1 MERLGGGPLSCGGG
15 VLAVDL
21 NAYLEKSPLRDIARK
36 VAQGTRLADADAL
49 ALYGTNDLH
58 ALALLADHAKRRL
71 HGDRVY
77 YNRNRHIDYSNLCRT
92 ACAFCVY
99 ARREGEPG
107 SFDLTRDEI
116 VAKAREARDQG
127 ATEVHIVGGLH
138 PSHPFEWYV
147 EMLRALK
154 SAVPEL
160 HLKCFTAVE
169 IHYFAKIS
177 GLTHE
182 EVLKR
187 LKDAGLGSL
196 PGGGAEIFE
205 PRVREKICAG
215 KATAEEWGH
224 VHRAAHRL
232 GIPTNATMLYGHLE
246 TYADRVDH
254 LRRLREWQDETR
266 GFQCF
271 VPLAYHRDGPQM
283 PPRSVLGGMEHLK
296 NYAVA
301 RLYLDNIPHLKAYW
315 VMLGVSLAQI
325 ALSYGVDDIDGTVM
339 EETIYRMTGVGAPQ
353 ALSAAELEGL
363 ILEAGREPVERDP
376 FYREL
381 RRVGR

>member
-1 MERLGGGPLSCGGG
+1 M
-15 VLAVDL
+15 DL
-21 NAYLEKSPLRDIARK
+21 NAYLDRSPLRDIARK
-36 VAQGTRLADADAL
+36 VAKGSRLSEEDAL
-49 ALYGTNDLH
+49 ALYGTRDIH

-71 HGDRVY
+71 HGEKVF

-92 ACAFCVY
+92 GCSFCVY
-99 ARREGEPG
+99 ARTEGQEG
-107 SFDLTRDEI
+107 AFDLSHEEI
-116 VAKAREARDQG
+116 VEKAREAKAQG

-138 PSHPFEWYV
+138 PSHPLDWYE

-154 SAVPEL
+154 STVPEL

-169 IHYFAKIS
+169 IHYFSRLS
-177 GLTHE
+177 GQTHE
-182 EVLKR
+182 EVLER

-215 KATAEEWGH
+215 KATAEEWGS
-224 VHRAAHRL
+224 VHRTAHRL
-232 GIPTNATMLYGHLE
+232 GIPTNATMLYGHIE
-246 TYADRVDH
+246 SYADRVDH
-254 LRRLREWQDETR
+254 LRRLREWQDETK

-271 VPLAYHRDGPQM
+271 VPLAYHQEGLSM

-296 NYAVA
+296 NYSVA
-301 RLYLDNIPHLKAYW
+301 RLFLDNFPHLKAYW

-339 EETIYRMTGVGAPQ
+339 EEKIYRMTGVGAPQ
-353 ALSAAELEGL
+353 ALTAAELEGL
-363 ILEAGREPVERDP
+363 VIEAGREPAERDP

-381 RRVGR
+381 GRARR